1 MMNSFLIYS
10 LISECIDS
18 IFNRAEIA
26 LNSPSYRIVSGARF
40 SSIVEVIRDD
50 NRDYRYTYH
59 EILVLDVREDGF
71 LVQYDERVREMRLLG
86 GTDHDREISMGGTDM
101 INFGT
106 VERIKL

>member
-1 MMNSFLIYS
+1 M
-10 LISECIDS
+10 
-18 IFNRAEIA
+18 
-26 LNSPSYRIVSGARF
+26 
-40 SSIVEVIRDD
+40 IRDD

-71 LVQYDERVREMRLLG
+71 FVYYDERIKEMWLLD
-86 GTDHDREISMGGTDM
+86 GTFHDREISMGGTDM